1 MVLFNYLI
9 KYGCKFLYFFM
20 KFKKIDNNKI
30 VFISRLDSKKS
41 LDFKLLEEELKK
53 NNKNIKCVFLCKRV
67 TSFTSDLFGNIKYTF
82 NCLKHLSN
90 SKVCITDSFVPAISI
105 CKHKKELKIIQ
116 IWHSMG
122 AIKKFAYQTLGN
134 TSGRDIKTAKILNM
148 HMNYDYIISGS
159 KEMTKYFAKAFNYP
173 TKNFLNYGLPR
184 MDYLINSEEDNKKK
198 IFKDY
203 PILKEKKNVLYAPTF
218 RTTYDDKTS
227 DLIENIDFNKFNLIV
242 KAHARQELKL
252 NDQVLTCDK
261 YSAVDLISVSD
272 YIITDYSGI
281 AIEAAILDKKTL
293 YYVFDY
299 DEYKKNNGLNIDLY
313 KEMPGC
319 VFEDAKKLCKVLN
332 NDSYNINTL
341 LKYKNKYI
349 DVQDGTSTKKIVDL
363 VIKCMEDKNE

>member
-1 MVLFNYLI
+1 
-9 KYGCKFLYFFM
+9 
-20 KFKKIDNNKI
+20 
-30 VFISRLDSKKS
+30 
-41 LDFKLLEEELKK
+41 
-53 NNKNIKCVFLCKRV
+53 
-67 TSFTSDLFGNIKYTF
+67 
-82 NCLKHLSN
+82 
-90 SKVCITDSFVPAISI
+90 
-105 CKHKKELKIIQ
+105 
-116 IWHSMG
+116 MG

-173 TKNFLNYGLPR
+173 TKSFLNYGLPR

-332 NDSYNINTL
+332 NDSYNMNTL